1 MDKRKTQA
9 ERRAETRQQVLDS
22 ACRLFGKNGYNNTS
36 LEEIASD
43 CGLTTRPVYHYFGN
57 KLALFQAV
65 NDVMASRILA
75 IQREP
80 RSGDKAA
87 RFMAIWQAFL
97 DLCDDPGFRQVVL
110 IDSPTILGRERW
122 KKSPV
127 TARAESLL
135 MNQQEEGG
143 MGHYRQKLL
152 SRMAIAAMAEAA
164 LMIAEADDIQMAKQE
179 AREVVS
185 SILARIIMP

>member
-1 MDKRKTQA
+1 MAKRKTQA

-22 ACRLFGKNGYNNTS
+22 ACRLFGRNGYANTS

-65 NDVMASRILA
+65 NDVMVSRILA
-75 IQREP
+75 IQHEP
-80 RSGDKAA
+80 RTGNKAT
-87 RFMAIWQAFL
+87 RFMAIWEAFL

-135 MNQQEEGG
+135 INRQEGDKE
-143 MGHYRQKLL
+143 HYRQKLL
-152 SRMAIAAMAEAA
+152 SRMAIAAMAEVA
-164 LMIAEADDIQMAKQE
+164 LMIAEAEDIKQAKEE
-179 AREVVS
+179 AKEVVNS
-185 SILARIIMP
+185 VLKKLVV

>member
-1 MDKRKTQA
+1 MEKRKTQA

-22 ACRLFGKNGYNNTS
+22 ACRLFGRNGFANTS

-65 NDVMASRILA
+65 NDVMVSRILA
-75 IQREP
+75 IQHEP
-80 RSGDKAA
+80 RSGDKAS
-87 RFMAIWQAFL
+87 RFMAIWEAFL

-135 MNQQEEGG
+135 INQQEGEKE
-143 MGHYRQKLL
+143 HYRQKLL

-164 LMIAEADDIQMAKQE
+164 LMIAEAEDIQLAKQE
-179 AREVVS
+179 AKEVVN
-185 SILARIIMP
+185 SILAKIIL

>member
-1 MDKRKTQA
+1 MEKRKTQA

-22 ACRLFGKNGYNNTS
+22 ACRLFGRNGYANTS

-65 NDVMASRILA
+65 NDVMVSRILA
-75 IQREP
+75 IQHEP
-80 RSGDKAA
+80 RSGNKAT
-87 RFMAIWQAFL
+87 RFMAIWEAFL

-135 MNQQEEGG
+135 INQQEGEKE
-143 MGHYRQKLL
+143 HYRQKLL

-164 LMIAEADDIQMAKQE
+164 LMIADAEDIQLAKQE
-179 AREVVS
+179 ANAVVS
-185 SILARIIMP
+185 SVLKKLVV

>member
-1 MDKRKTQA
+1 MEKRKTQA

-22 ACRLFGKNGYNNTS
+22 ACRLFGRNGYANTS

-65 NDVMASRILA
+65 NDVMVSRILA
-75 IQREP
+75 IQHEP
-80 RSGDKAA
+80 RSGDKAS
-87 RFMAIWQAFL
+87 RFMAIWEAFL

-135 MNQQEEGG
+135 INQQEGKKE
-143 MGHYRQKLL
+143 HYRQKLL

-164 LMIAEADDIQMAKQE
+164 LMIADAEDIQLAKQE
-179 AREVVS
+179 AREVVH
-185 SILARIIMP
+185 SILAKITL

>member
-1 MDKRKTQA
+1 MVVKRKTQA

-22 ACRLFGKNGYNNTS
+22 ACRLFGRNGYANTS

-65 NDVMASRILA
+65 NDVMVSRILA
-75 IQREP
+75 IQHEP
-80 RSGDKAA
+80 RSGNKAT
-87 RFMAIWQAFL
+87 RFMAIWEAFL
-97 DLCDDPGFRQVVL
+97 DLCDDPGFRQIVL

-135 MNQQEEGG
+135 INRQEGDKE
-143 MGHYRQKLL
+143 HYRQKLL

-164 LMIAEADDIQMAKQE
+164 LMIAEAEDIQLAKQE
-179 AREVVS
+179 AKAVVNS
-185 SILARIIMP
+185 VLEKLVT

>member
-1 MDKRKTQA
+1 MAKRKTQA

-22 ACRLFGKNGYNNTS
+22 ACRLFGRNGYANTS

-65 NDVMASRILA
+65 NDVMVSRILA
-75 IQREP
+75 IQHEP
-80 RSGDKAA
+80 RSGNKAT
-87 RFMAIWQAFL
+87 RFMAIWEAFL

-127 TARAESLL
+127 TVRAESLL
-135 MNQQEEGG
+135 INRQEGEKE
-143 MGHYRQKLL
+143 HYRQKLL

-164 LMIAEADDIQMAKQE
+164 LMIAEAEDIQLAKQE
-179 AREVVS
+179 AKAVVNS
-185 SILARIIMP
+185 VLEKLVA

>member
-1 MDKRKTQA
+1 MVEKRKTQA

-22 ACRLFGKNGYNNTS
+22 ACHLFGKNGYNNTS
-36 LEEIASD
+36 LEEIASN

-65 NDVMASRILA
+65 NDVMVSRILD
-75 IQREP
+75 IQHQP
-80 RSGDKAA
+80 RSGDKTS
-87 RFMAIWQAFL
+87 RFMAIWEAFL
-97 DLCDDPGFRQVVL
+97 NLCDDPGFRQVVL

-122 KKSPV
+122 KNSPV

-135 MNQQEEGG
+135 LNHQQGSDG
-143 MGHYRQKLL
+143 LFRQKLL

-164 LMIAEADDIQMAKQE
+164 LMIAEAEDIQQAKQE
-179 AREVVS
+179 AREVVN
-185 SILARIIMP
+185 LAINLL

>member
-1 MDKRKTQA
+1 MEKRKTQA

-22 ACRLFGKNGYNNTS
+22 ACRLFGRNGYANTS

-65 NDVMASRILA
+65 NDVMVSRILA
-75 IQREP
+75 IQHEP
-80 RSGDKAA
+80 RSGDKAS
-87 RFMAIWQAFL
+87 RFMAIWEAFL

-135 MNQQEEGG
+135 INQQEGEKD
-143 MGHYRQKLL
+143 HYRQKLL
-152 SRMAIAAMAEAA
+152 SRMTIAAMAEAA
-164 LMIAEADDIQMAKQE
+164 LMIADAEDIQLAKQE
-179 AREVVS
+179 AKEVVN
-185 SILARIIMP
+185 SILAKIIL